1 MKRTIVTAKFDA
13 VSLEGEQVTLKIA
26 IGAPQPDPKS
36 TSGDYR
42 CKVKL
47 AGLGDKTFIHGIDA
61 LQALSLALKFV
72 ESELR
77 AFSDAG
83 WHFYLPGSARRYR
96 RLLFSRDLTSPPV
109 VKLLS
114 ERRNRSPGIDNFRF
128 CGQKA

>member
-26 IGAPQPDPKS
+26 IGAPQPDSKS

-83 WHFYLPGSARRYR
+83 WHFYLPGCP
-96 RLLFSRDLTSPPV
+96 DQPV
-109 VKLLS
+109 DIAACYFP
-114 ERRNRSPGIDNFRF
+114 EI
-128 CGQKA
+128 

>member
-83 WHFYLPGSARRYR
+83 WHFYLPG
-96 RLLFSRDLTSPPV
+96 FPDQPV
-109 VKLLS
+109 DIAACYFP
-114 ERRNRSPGIDNFRF
+114 EI
-128 CGQKA
+128 